1 MEHLDQVLKIVD
13 LAILEDIGDGDH
25 SSLGSISEKRIGK
38 AELIIKE
45 SGVLAGVELAA
56 LILQR
61 IDPSCNFL
69 PGMDDG
75 ALVRSGDRAFAV
87 EGKVHS
93 LLQAERIMLNF
104 MQRLS
109 GVASYTKRLVD
120 IISDTGAILLDT
132 RKTTPGMRALEK
144 WAVRIG
150 GAQNHRYGLYDMVML
165 KDNHIDFAGGITE
178 AVELMV
184 QYLKR
189 KQLELPIE
197 VETRNINEVREALET
212 GMVNR
217 IMFDNF
223 SPALIKEAVE
233 IVSERCETEAS
244 GGIKENN
251 IRAYAE
257 TGVDFISVGALT
269 HSVNGLDMS
278 LKQY

>member
-1 MEHLDQVLKIVD
+1 
-13 LAILEDIGDGDH
+13 
-25 SSLGSISEKRIGK
+25 
-38 AELIIKE
+38 
-45 SGVLAGVELAA
+45 
-56 LILQR
+56 
-61 IDPSCNFL
+61 
-69 PGMDDG
+69 
-75 ALVRSGDRAFAV
+75 
-87 EGKVHS
+87 
-93 LLQAERIMLNF
+93 
-104 MQRLS
+104 
-109 GVASYTKRLVD
+109 
-120 IISDTGAILLDT
+120 
-132 RKTTPGMRALEK
+132 MRALEK